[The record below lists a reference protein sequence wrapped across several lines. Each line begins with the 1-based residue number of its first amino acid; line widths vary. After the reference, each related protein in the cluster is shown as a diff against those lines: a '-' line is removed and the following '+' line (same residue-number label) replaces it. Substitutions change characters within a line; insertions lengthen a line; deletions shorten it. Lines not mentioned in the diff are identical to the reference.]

1 MKIRIFFYRYKI
13 GRDAVFARYCSKSL
27 FSKGEAVFR
36 VPFSHYEASRK
47 SERALISL
55 RQFSSGGEELIMRG
69 VNGKSLLIN
78 LV

>member
-1 MKIRIFFYRYKI
+1 MKIRIFFI
-13 GRDAVFARYCSKSL
+13 GIKSEGTSFRPL
-27 FSKGEAVFR
+27 LQQVAFFKGRAVFR

-47 SERALISL
+47 SERAPISL
-55 RQFSSGGEELIMRG
+55 RQFSSGGGRVIMRG